1 MTDAPTSPQAA
12 PLAFPLTAL
21 HQPVIFVDTE
31 TGGRDPARHPLLTVG
46 LVTLTPAGQVTRPLH
61 LRVRHGQ
68 YDVDPEAM
76 AVNGIDLDAHHAAA
90 EPPEAVA
97 DAVRAYARETGQ
109 VILGGH
115 NLHFDTGFLR
125 PLLPDLGQ
133 VFRRGRVDTK
143 LSAQFLIHAGLLPRK
158 LGTGLD
164 QLAGHFGFEYR
175 AHDALE
181 DAAVTA
187 RVYAELLRLTA
198 R

>member
-1 MTDAPTSPQAA
+1 MTPSRLAA
-12 PLAFPLTAL
+12 LN
-21 HQPVIFVDTE
+21 QPIIFVDTE

-46 LVTLTPAGQVTRPLH
+46 LVTLTPRGEVTRPLH
-61 LRVRHGQ
+61 LRVRHEQ
-68 YDVDPEAM
+68 YDVDEEAM
-76 AVNGIDLDAHHAAA
+76 AVNGIDLAAHDA
-90 EPPEAVA
+90 EARPAGEIA
-97 DAVRAYARETGQ
+97 DAIRAYAGEVGR
-109 VILGGH
+109 VMLGGH

-125 PLLPDLGQ
+125 TLLPNLGE

-143 LSAQFLIHAGLLPRK
+143 LTAQFLIHAGRLPRK

-164 QLAGHFGFEYR
+164 GLAGHFGFEYR

-198 R
+198 PGEAEPS

>member
-1 MTDAPTSPQAA
+1 MTPPDPAPHLAA
-12 PLAFPLTAL
+12 LN
-21 HQPVIFVDTE
+21 QPIIFVDTE
-31 TGGRDPARHPLLTVG
+31 TGGRDPLRHPLLTIG
-46 LVTLTPAGQVTRPLH
+46 LVTLTPQGEVARPLH
-61 LRVRHGQ
+61 LRVRHER
-68 YDVDPEAM
+68 YDVEPEAM
-76 AVNGIDLDAHHAAA
+76 AVNGIDLAAHHAAA
-90 EPPEAVA
+90 QPPGEVA
-97 DAVRAYARETGQ
+97 QAVRLYVGEVGR
-109 VILGGH
+109 VMLGGH

-125 PLLPDLGQ
+125 TLLPDLGR

-158 LGTGLD
+158 VGTPLDGL
-164 QLAGHFGFEYR
+164 AEHFGFEYR